1 MEREVAEQPHLQTVG
16 PIFESG
22 KDPFGKR
29 LKEFP
34 WWFVAIILIAIGAT
48 IIILKNDYVFSLDA
62 TFAGVLDAAEISESL
77 KTEFGNNEIT
87 LTDTAAIEVQKPG
100 EKWKVTDGR
109 KTYYVQIED
118 QQIDVIQRGRYGDAF
133 DFIKIGLSVTIQTSL
148 VSYSIA
154 VVFGLLAGLGR
165 ISNNVILNNL
175 SRLYVELVRGI
186 PMLVLIFF
194 IALVGVPLI
203 VDYLNVF
210 GSWLVEKGME
220 NLGAPL
226 TIMTNQA
233 IDMNVRA
240 IIALAVTY
248 GAFLAEIFR
257 AGIQSITK
265 GQMEAAR
272 SLGMS
277 YAQAMRYIILP
288 QAIRNVLPALG
299 NDFVAMVKDSSLVS
313 VLAVRDI
320 TQVARL
326 YAGVTFRFREAYIT
340 LSVMYL
346 TMTVVLSLLVQLIE
360 RRLRAND

>member
-1 MEREVAEQPHLQTVG
+1 VTDQISLQTPG
-16 PIFESG
+16 PILEIR
-22 KDPFGKR
+22 KDTFGKR

-34 WWFVAIILIAIGAT
+34 WWFIAIILIAIWAGF
-48 IIILKNDYVFSLDA
+48 IIFSNDYLFSSNLELVESLDTGKLNDQITQEFKTHEINLTPA
-62 TFAGVLDAAEISESL
+62 TVI
-77 KTEFGNNEIT
+77 N
-87 LTDTAAIEVQKPG
+87 VQRPG
-100 EKWKVTDGR
+100 EKWKITDGLNA
-109 KTYYVQIED
+109 YYLKKED
-118 QQIDVIQRGRYGDAF
+118 LSISVLTRGNYGQAF
-133 DFIKIGLSVTIQTSL
+133 DFIKIGISVTIKTSL
-148 VSYSIA
+148 IAYGIA
-154 VVFGLLAGLGR
+154 VVFGLMAGLGR
-165 ISNNVILNNL
+165 ISNNLILNNL
-175 SRLYVELVRGI
+175 SRLYVELIRGI

-194 IALVGVPLI
+194 IALVGVPLV
-203 VDYLNVF
+203 VDGLNTF
-210 GSWLVEKGME
+210 GQWLFERGME
-220 NLGAPL
+220 GVGNAL
-226 TIMTNQA
+226 TIMNNQA
-233 IDMNVRA
+233 VAMNGRA

-257 AGIQSITK
+257 AGIQSIGK

-326 YAGVTFRFREAYIT
+326 YAGSTFRFREAYVT

-346 TMTVVLSLLVQLIE
+346 TMTVLLSLLVQLLE